1 MASCARSASWAW
13 VSPCRSRSSRTIS
26 PSFFACGL
34 IDCSHQVR
42 RLDVSGGEQAAQL
55 LEGRDLDLTHPLA
68 GEAEP
73 LADALEG
80 QGLLAAQPE
89 AQRHHRALPIGQV
102 LQHAGQIGARAEDRG
117 ETRAR
122 LPARILDGL

>member
-1 MASCARSASWAW
+1 MARCARSATRAW
-13 VSPCRSRSSRTIS
+13 VNPCRSRSSRTIS

-55 LEGRDLDLTHPLA
+55 LEGRDLDLNEPRAGEAAARRGPALA
-68 GEAEP
+68 GPPRRAGGAEP

-80 QGLLAAQPE
+80 QGLLAA
-89 AQRHHRALPIGQV
+89 
-102 LQHAGQIGARAEDRG
+102 
-117 ETRAR
+117 
-122 LPARILDGL
+122 